1 MTADWKALC
10 FIAIFFT
17 GQSVNSQASGNWQ
30 KANTAPVCFGTRD
43 TQPGSFY
50 LPSGGGL
57 AAIKLVHLYGYVSCD
72 VRHPQH
78 WSFWG
83 CGQHSS
89 LKQEVDVVITTSDD
103 KQIIL
108 PPAEFMKY
116 NHQGG
121 KWARV
126 PGYDSFSKEIVLTP
140 FGKPYPVVA
149 GQQLHLWYAED
160 LQNYTEGDNGGRV
173 CCDVYAQFQV

>member
-1 MTADWKALC
+1 MK
-10 FIAIFFT
+10 IIFPL
-17 GQSVNSQASGNWQ
+17 GNWQ

-83 CGQHSS
+83 CGQHRS
-89 LKQEVDVVITTSDD
+89 LKQEVDVVITKSDD

-149 GQQLHLWYAED
+149 GQQLHLWYGED

>member
-1 MTADWKALC
+1 MK
-10 FIAIFFT
+10 IIFPL
-17 GQSVNSQASGNWQ
+17 GNWQ

-116 NHQGG
+116 KHQGG

-140 FGKPYPVVA
+140 FAKPYPVLA
-149 GQQLHLWYAED
+149 GQQLRLWYGED
-160 LQNYTEGDNGGRV
+160 LDDYTESDNGGKV

>member
-1 MTADWKALC
+1 MK
-10 FIAIFFT
+10 IIFPL
-17 GQSVNSQASGNWQ
+17 GNWQ

-116 NHQGG
+116 HHQGG

-149 GQQLHLWYAED
+149 GQQLHLWYGED
-160 LQNYTEGDNGGRV
+160 LQNYNEGDNGGRV

>member
-1 MTADWKALC
+1 MK
-10 FIAIFFT
+10 IIFPL
-17 GQSVNSQASGNWQ
+17 GNWQ

-89 LKQEVDVVITTSDD
+89 LKQEVDVVITKSDD

-149 GQQLHLWYAED
+149 GQ
-160 LQNYTEGDNGGRV
+160 
-173 CCDVYAQFQV
+173 